1 MKRSWNPAIWCGFV
15 LTLIG
20 ALSYPFFFIRFPITR
35 DFPWVN
41 LILLAAAAVFLVI
54 GLGRAFRQPNAY
66 RGKISGPILSVLSLA
81 VIALFCYVIFFM
93 ARQLPTSAGSPKVG
107 AVAPD
112 FTIPDS
118 LGHPVTLSDLLALP
132 FRTNDWPINTATPPP
147 ATGNAAAD
155 KTVGLVLIFYRGYW

>member
-1 MKRSWNPAIWCGFV
+1 MKRSWNPPIWCGFV

-35 DFPWVN
+35 DFPWAN
-41 LILLAAAAVFLVI
+41 LILLVAAVALLVL
-54 GLGRAFRQPNAY
+54 GLVRAFRRPEAY
-66 RGKISGPILSVLSLA
+66 RGKIFGPILSVFSLA
-81 VIALFCYVIFFM
+81 VITLFCTVIFYM
-93 ARQLPTSAGSPKVG
+93 ARQLPSSAASPKVG

-132 FRTNDWPINTATPPP
+132 FRTNDWPS
-147 ATGNAAAD
+147 AAPVASPAD
-155 KTVGLVLIFYRGYW
+155 KTAGLVLIFYRGYW

>member
-20 ALSYPFFFIRFPITR
+20 ALSYLFLFIRWPITR
-35 DFPWVN
+35 DFPWAN
-41 LILLAAAAVFLVI
+41 LILLAAALVLLVI
-54 GLGRAFRQPNAY
+54 GLVRAFRQPDAY

-81 VIALFCYVIFFM
+81 VIALFCYVIFYA
-93 ARQLPTSAGSPKVG
+93 ARQLPASAASPKVG
-107 AVAPD
+107 SVPPD

-132 FRTNDWPINTATPPP
+132 FRTNEWPINLATAPP
-147 ATGNAAAD
+147 ATDNAAAD
-155 KTVGLVLIFYRGYW
+155 KTAGLVLIFYRGYW